1 MRFSNQ
7 IDIFVLVEDNRADD
21 LSKGFKDLYGIDCK
35 YSQHKLQYER
45 IPLHAL
51 NSNGFVYMFEMFS
64 FLHFKSVSNDL
75 KFFLEHVQSA
85 LNIILLQTLTNIMQ
99 LCAEA
104 TSDWAN
110 AFEPWFKFPLLWYQ
124 FQIYRSF
131 SNRLRYNKSCKLHDL
146 RKATNLSIRLNTPM
160 STVYTCLAF
169 CVIIETQSICY
180 L

>member
-35 YSQHKLQYER
+35 NSQHKLQYER

-51 NSNGFVYMFEMFS
+51 NSNGFVYMFEMFF

-75 KFFLEHVQSA
+75 KFFLEHFQSA

-104 TSDWAN
+104 SSD
-110 AFEPWFKFPLLWYQ
+110 
-124 FQIYRSF
+124 
-131 SNRLRYNKSCKLHDL
+131 
-146 RKATNLSIRLNTPM
+146 
-160 STVYTCLAF
+160 
-169 CVIIETQSICY
+169 
-180 L
+180 